1 MRGKDLVRDFA
12 GGSRYLLNGALL
24 KLKPDSVTMVSTD
37 GHRLALA
44 ECKVTIPGLKE
55 EASVLIPKKALV
67 LLRHLAEEDAEEA
80 SVEISNDKSH
90 VFFCL
95 GSRVLASRLLTGEFP
110 NYEAVL
116 PKENSKVAELNREE
130 LEAVVRRVSLLADD
144 RLPGVRLALETGRIE
159 VSASS
164 PEYGEAKEVVET
176 RYEQETLQ
184 IGFNAQYV
192 LEFLAAVGAASSI
205 RMRVKDAE
213 SAAEFRPAGDDDEH
227 YRYVLMP
234 LRL

>member
-1 MRGKDLVRDFA
+1 MCDQDYEYGIEIILLSDLVRDFA

-55 EASVLIPKKALV
+55 EAAVLIPKKALV

-80 SVEISNDKSH
+80 SVEISKDKSH
-90 VFFCL
+90 VVFCL
-95 GSRVLASRLLTGEFP
+95 GSRVLVSHLLTGEFP

-144 RLPGVRLALETGRIE
+144 RLPVVRLALEKG
-159 VSASS
+159 
-164 PEYGEAKEVVET
+164 
-176 RYEQETLQ
+176 
-184 IGFNAQYV
+184 
-192 LEFLAAVGAASSI
+192 
-205 RMRVKDAE
+205 
-213 SAAEFRPAGDDDEH
+213 
-227 YRYVLMP
+227 
-234 LRL
+234 